1 MIMLIGEYKHA
12 IDAKKRISLPAK
24 FRREL
29 GKKAVIT
36 RGLDKCL
43 FVYSLEEWK
52 KVAETLSSLSTGQAD
67 SRNFGRLLLAGA
79 VDVEIDSLGRIL
91 IPDYLKNYAELKEKA
106 VVAGVYKRIEIW
118 DEKRWEEFK
127 SGVEE
132 KADLLAEKLG
142 ELGVY

>member
-1 MIMLIGEYKHA
+1 MLIGEYKHT

-43 FVYSLEEWK
+43 FVYSIEEWK
-52 KVAETLSSLSTGQAD
+52 KVAETLSNLSTGQAD

-91 IPDYLKNYAELKEKA
+91 IPDYLKNYAELKDKA

-118 DEKRWEEFK
+118 NEKRWEEFK

-142 ELGVY
+142 ELGLY

>member
-1 MIMLIGEYKHA
+1 MLIGEYKHT

-29 GKKAVIT
+29 GKKAVVT

-43 FVYSLEEWK
+43 FVYSVDEWK
-52 KVAETLSSLSTGQAD
+52 KVAETLSGLSTGQAD
-67 SRNFGRLLLAGA
+67 SRNFSRLLLAGA

-91 IPDYLKNYAELKEKA
+91 IPDYLKNYAELKDKA
-106 VVAGVYKRIEIW
+106 IVAGVYKRIEIW

-127 SGVEE
+127 AGVEE

>member
-1 MIMLIGEYKHA
+1 MLIGEYKHT

-52 KVAETLSSLSTGQAD
+52 KVAETLSGLSTGQAD

-91 IPDYLKNYAELKEKA
+91 IPDYLKNYAELKDKA

-118 DEKRWEEFK
+118 NEKRWEEFK

-142 ELGVY
+142 ELGLY

>member
-1 MIMLIGEYKHA
+1 MLIGEYKHT

-52 KVAETLSSLSTGQAD
+52 KVAETLSGLSTGQAD

-91 IPDYLKNYAELKEKA
+91 IPDYLKNYAELKDKA
-106 VVAGVYKRIEIW
+106 IVAGVYKRIEIW

-142 ELGVY
+142 ELGLY

>member
-1 MIMLIGEYKHA
+1 MLIGEYKHT

-52 KVAETLSSLSTGQAD
+52 KVAETLSGLSTGQAD

-91 IPDYLKNYAELKEKA
+91 IPDHLRKYAGLTAEVSFLGILRYVQVWDKDTWEKQNSLHP
-106 VVAGVYKRIEIW
+106 GLT
-118 DEKRWEEFK
+118 
-127 SGVEE
+127 
-132 KADLLAEKLG
+132 DLLHILSG
-142 ELGVY
+142 

>member
-1 MIMLIGEYKHA
+1 MLIGEYKHT

-52 KVAETLSSLSTGQAD
+52 KVAETLSGLSTGQAD

-79 VDVEIDSLGRIL
+79 VDV
-91 IPDYLKNYAELKEKA
+91 
-106 VVAGVYKRIEIW
+106 
-118 DEKRWEEFK
+118 
-127 SGVEE
+127 
-132 KADLLAEKLG
+132 
-142 ELGVY
+142 

>member
-1 MIMLIGEYKHA
+1 MLIGEYKHT

-52 KVAETLSSLSTGQAD
+52 KVAETLSGLSTGQAD
-67 SRNFGRLLLAGA
+67 SRNFGRLMLAGA

-91 IPDYLKNYAELKEKA
+91 IPDYLKDYAELKEKA

-118 DEKRWEEFK
+118 NEKRWEEFK
-127 SGVEE
+127 AGVEE